1 MDVAWRYMKMTV
13 SVIVAGMLA
22 AGCSGTGNEEG
33 QANKE
38 PAGGSVI
45 ESTGAAS
52 KLTVLTN
59 RIDLMENGTMDAY
72 AREFEQSHPGVDI
85 RFEGL
90 TNYESDVMMR
100 LATRTAGDVLLLP
113 NQLSTKELSGYFE
126 PLPATMFENVHFAD
140 FKSYQGNRYGI
151 ATGISSDGIVYNKRA
166 FAAAGVTEVP
176 RTLEEFYEACRRLKD
191 KGIVPVYINYGA
203 QWPMT
208 EWGERLV
215 SFMTGDP
222 NTLNRMAEV
231 DDPWRTDNAWGQAL
245 TIVRTLVD
253 KGYTERDLM
262 SNSWETSKAELASGR
277 AAMYLMGNWSIKQ
290 VIEAGAKPED
300 IGFFPFPYDND
311 ADRRYAPI
319 SPDWFVGISK
329 FSENKPLAEAWI
341 TFFVRESGYVEQ
353 SGFLSVETNK
363 EPTLPQYKEFL
374 SYDPI
379 LLESTV
385 PSETFLSI
393 ANKAK
398 IAFWSGDFIQ
408 ELVAAKIL
416 DEGFQAMN
424 AKWKEARARR

>member
-1 MDVAWRYMKMTV
+1 MNVVARYVKWTA
-13 SVIVAGMLA
+13 SVVVAGMLA
-22 AGCSGTGNEEG
+22 TGCSGPENANIP
-33 QANKE
+33 ANKE
-38 PAGGSVI
+38 PADGTVV
-45 ESTGAAS
+45 ESAVPADA
-52 KLTVLTN
+52 LTVLTN
-59 RIDLMENGTMDAY
+59 RIDLVENGTMDEY
-72 AREFEQSHPGVDI
+72 ARKFEQSHPGVDI

-126 PLPATMFENVHFAD
+126 PLPASMFENVHFAD
-140 FKSYQGNRYGI
+140 FKSFQGKRYGI
-151 ATGISSDGIVYNKRA
+151 ATGISSDGIVYNKEA

-176 RTLEEFYEACRRLKD
+176 RTLDEFYEACRKLKA

-222 NTLNRMAEV
+222 NTLNKMAET
-231 DDPWRTDNAWGQAL
+231 DEPWRMDNSWGKAL
-245 TIVRTLVD
+245 TIARTLINQ
-253 KGYTERDLM
+253 GYTEQDLM
-262 SNSWETSKAELASGR
+262 TNSWETSKAEIASGR
-277 AAMYLMGNWSIKQ
+277 AAMYFLGNWSIKQ
-290 VIEAGAKPED
+290 VIDAGAKPED
-300 IGFFPFPYDND
+300 IGFFPFPYDNNP
-311 ADRRYAPI
+311 DRRYAPL

-329 FSENKPLAEAWI
+329 FSENKQLAEAWV

-379 LLESTV
+379 LLESTM
-385 PSETFLSI
+385 PSETFLST

-408 ELVAAKIL
+408 ELVAAKDL
-416 DEGFQAMN
+416 SEGFRTMN
-424 AKWKEARARR
+424 DLWKEARARR

>member
-1 MDVAWRYMKMTV
+1 MNLIARYAKLTLLTL
-13 SVIVAGMLA
+13 IAGILA
-22 AGCSGTGNEEG
+22 AGCSGTGNEAEPES
-33 QANKE
+33 KE

-45 ESTGAAS
+45 ESAAAGGR
-52 KLTVLTN
+52 LTVLTN
-59 RIDLMENGTMDAY
+59 RIDLVENGTMDEY
-72 AREFEQSHPGVDI
+72 ARQFEQSHPGVDI
-85 RFEGL
+85 QFEGL

-126 PLPATMFENVHFAD
+126 PLPDRMFENVHFAD
-140 FKSYQGNRYGI
+140 FKSFQAKRYGI
-151 ATGISSDGIVYNKRA
+151 ATGISSDGIVYNKKA
-166 FAAAGVTEVP
+166 FAAAGITEVP
-176 RTLEEFYEACRRLKD
+176 RTLDEFYEACRKLKA

-208 EWGERLV
+208 EWGERLI

-222 NTLNRMAEV
+222 NALNKMAEV
-231 DDPWRTDNAWGQAL
+231 DEPWRLDNAWGQAL
-245 TIVRTLVD
+245 TIVRTLIG
-253 KGYTERDLM
+253 KGYTEQELM
-262 SNSWETSKAELASGR
+262 TNSWETSKAELASGR
-277 AAMYLMGNWSIKQ
+277 AAMYFLGNWSIKQ

-300 IGFFPFPYDND
+300 IGFFPFPYDNRQD
-311 ADRRYAPI
+311 ERYAPI

-379 LLESTV
+379 LLESTI

-408 ELVAAKIL
+408 ELVAAADL
-416 DEGFQAMN
+416 GEGFQAMN